1 MTRSLHPKK
10 EVEAALRHA
19 ETHGWRVTVGGAHA
33 WGKIYCPRRHDECR
47 CGEFCI
53 TSVWSTPRNPGNH
66 ARALRRVVDTAHGG
80 RRAARRGTAME
91 YIFTLKYQL
100 GSDVEDMDAVIER
113 LGEAGC
119 DDALAGIGLPGRL
132 ALEFTREAPSAE
144 VAVGSALDDVRR
156 ALPDARLIEAAPD
169 LVGLTDV
176 AEIAGVSRQA
186 MRKLMLAYPGSFRC
200 RCMKAPRPW
209 HLADLLEWLRARGNA
224 AWPPALAEVA
234 RAALQVNLAR
244 KGAGPPPEAP
254 FRARRATAV
263 PGRRA
268 RHRARG

>member
-1 MTRSLHPKK
+1 
-10 EVEAALRHA
+10 
-19 ETHGWRVTVGGAHA
+19 
-33 WGKIYCPRRHDECR
+33 
-47 CGEFCI
+47 
-53 TSVWSTPRNPGNH
+53 
-66 ARALRRVVDTAHGG
+66 
-80 RRAARRGTAME
+80 ME

-119 DDALAGIGLPGRL
+119 DALAGIGLPGRL

-144 VAVGSALDDVRR
+144 AAVGSALDDVRR

-200 RCMKAPRPW
+200 RCMKAPRPCGTW
-209 HLADLLEWLRARGNA
+209 PTCWSGCAPGATPPGRPRWRKWRGPPCRST
-224 AWPPALAEVA
+224 WP
-234 RAALQVNLAR
+234 R
-244 KGAGPPPEAP
+244 KGAGLRLRRRSGRVVQQQVQADAFAVAHAADGVLEIDAVVAGAAPERSLP
-254 FRARRATAV
+254 RADDGGVADA
-263 PGRRA
+263 
-268 RHRARG
+268 